1 MKITWFGDATFRL
14 HIGGAIVVTGADDAP
29 LGIDR
34 NELLSGADHAVTPS
48 GNLPVADAMRWKR
61 RAPVRL
67 LDADDQ
73 NRPLEFWSIGE
84 NSLLVDA
91 DGEAPLVLL
100 GGVVPELGRWAE
112 KAVLVVFG
120 GHGSLAETALAV
132 LDSVAPRL
140 IALAGSEAEVDAAFA
155 ALRERLDGTGLV
167 ALERGMAVEI

>member
-1 MKITWFGDATFRL
+1 MKITWFGGATFRL
-14 HIGGAIVVTGADDAP
+14 HIGGGIVVMGTDNAP
-29 LGIDR
+29 DGIDR
-34 NELLSGADHAVTPS
+34 NELLGGADHAITLS
-48 GNLPVADAMRWKR
+48 GNLPVADAVRWKR

-67 LDADDQ
+67 LDADDR

-100 GGVVPELGRWAE
+100 GGVVPEMGRWAE

-120 GHGSLAETALAV
+120 SSASLADHALAV

-140 IALAGSEAEVDAAFA
+140 IALAGNEAEVDAAFA
-155 ALRERLDGTGLV
+155 ALRDRLDGTGLV